1 MMRSVSRDSI
11 GTFEAKFGKFPK
23 NVKIDYGSVA
33 SVGATN
39 TYINFT
45 TPFTVNPIV
54 LFSPNCAW
62 NADPGCR
69 LVGLTPSQATIVV
82 ATSGVLYWAAIGV

>member
-1 MMRSVSRDSI
+1 MRSLSRDTV

-23 NVKIDYGSVA
+23 NAKIDYGVVVST
-33 SVGATN
+33 GATN
-39 TYINFT
+39 TYINFN
-45 TPFTVNPIV
+45 TPFTQNPIV

-69 LVGLTPSQATIVV
+69 LVGLTPSQATVV
-82 ATSGVLYWAAIGV
+82 VQSSGNLYWAAIGI